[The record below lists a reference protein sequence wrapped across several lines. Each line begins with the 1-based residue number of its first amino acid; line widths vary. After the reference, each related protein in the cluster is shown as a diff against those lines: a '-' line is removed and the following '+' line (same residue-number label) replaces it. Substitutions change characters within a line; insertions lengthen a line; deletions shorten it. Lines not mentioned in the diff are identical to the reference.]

1 VRRTTKLIEGGHR
14 GLQDY
19 RHICRPMLLLL
30 RFLRLYVFFFK
41 IQKVVAFY
49 VFCHVSYVFHTMIAV
64 GGVTG
69 ERYILN
75 VQLLLMSSTLSGLSE
90 ITRYLL
96 ANSQA
101 LMSINSNMSRS
112 SFDISFLL
120 QRHSIEVTCLVCQHF
135 YHVWTYYVCVNVLCA
150 QLYLTTVYT

>member
-1 VRRTTKLIEGGHR
+1 
-14 GLQDY
+14 
-19 RHICRPMLLLL
+19 M
-30 RFLRLYVFFFK
+30 
-41 IQKVVAFY
+41 AFY

-135 YHVWTYYVCVNVLCA
+135 YHVWTYYVCVNVFVCSTILDYSVYVTTLCKKSA
-150 QLYLTTVYT
+150 TFTHINSHVITIAFDYIPM